1 MKPLNTEDW
10 PKLLRPG
17 SRVFVGG
24 GAAMPL
30 ALVRSM
36 LAHAHQLKDIEL
48 VHIHSLH
55 ESPWI
60 AAEYESMLRTNS
72 FFLTPDVSEAVSRG
86 QADYT
91 PCPMSMVPRLF
102 REGPLQV
109 DVALVEVSPPDKAGN
124 CSLGVSVDVVQ
135 AAVTTA
141 RYVIA
146 QVNPQMPRTGGNSLI
161 STSQIHYFIE
171 HDTPLPETQ
180 SPSIDKRHALLG
192 GYAAQLIEDGSTLQ
206 VGLGNSPEAVLRAL
220 HQHRNLGIH
229 SGMFTNAFMDLIRKG
244 AVDNS
249 RKSYK
254 LGKSIA
260 SHVLGTKELY
270 QFVHENLD
278 LELHPSDWVNASER
292 IARNDR
298 MVAIN
303 GARMVDLTGQVVRDS
318 SGHHFYGGVGS
329 LQDFSRGAGN
339 SKDGKPIVVLTSRSD
354 EGNSARIVADLAPGS
369 GVCTGRSDIHH
380 VVTEYG
386 VASIFGRSIRER
398 VARLVEI
405 AHPDDR
411 EELLQGAWNRGWVP
425 KFFTMPGG
433 ARDELESKMIDFK
446 IGRFQLRPL
455 HPSDMTVLQDFFYS
469 HDEETVRLR
478 YGHHREQMSGESAYK
493 LTAVDPEKDLALGLF
508 DRKGELRAIGRYYLD
523 AGGDTAE
530 VAFVVHEATRRAG
543 MANVLIGELAAVAAK
558 RGIQTFW
565 ASVLQNNHA
574 MAALFEQAGG
584 SSKDSISEAERHFD
598 IPVEGALS
606 RYRKFQDQKKSAKQS
621 TAVIPSLGVH
631 YSADYERHDTGAGH
645 PESAERYRML
655 RTALEE
661 LPPEILRLPG
671 RRATTSEVSLAH
683 EAYYQDLVYRDVES
697 FADVL
702 RTGDTAISIDSY
714 DVALEAT
721 GAVLAAADAVMQ
733 HTVKR
738 VFCAVRPPGHHAT
751 ADRGMGFC
759 IFNHVA
765 IAAKYLRKHYPLK
778 RIAIIDW
785 DVHFGNGTEAIFAED
800 PQTFY
805 LSLHETGN
813 YDGNSDSQKETPPSK
828 ATLSLELPERSG
840 ASEALTAWDK
850 IGGPALDA
858 FQPEFVLISAGFD
871 ARKGDPLG
879 GLNWEDETYTQLTQR
894 IMTLAEKHAQGRIVS
909 VLEGGY
915 NPAGLASAALAHV
928 RAMR

>member
-1 MKPLNTEDW
+1 
-10 PKLLRPG
+10 
-17 SRVFVGG
+17 
-24 GAAMPL
+24 MPL

-36 LAHAHQLKDIEL
+36 LAYAHQFKDIEL

-72 FFLTPDVSEAVSRG
+72 LFLTPDVGEAVSRG

-91 PCPMSMVPRLF
+91 PSPMSMVPRLF
-102 REGPLQV
+102 RDGPLQV
-109 DVALVEVSPPDKAGN
+109 DVALVEVSPPDAAGY

-141 RYVIA
+141 RVVIA
-146 QVNPQMPRTGGNSLI
+146 QVNPSMPRTGGNSLI
-161 STSQIHYFIE
+161 STSQIHYFME
-171 HDTPLPETQ
+171 QDMPLPETQ
-180 SPSIDKRHALLG
+180 PPSIDKRHELLG
-192 GYAAQLIEDGSTLQ
+192 RYAAQLIEDGSTLQ
-206 VGLGNSPEAVLRAL
+206 VGLGNSPEAVVRAL

-244 AVDNS
+244 VVDNS

-254 LGKSIA
+254 PGKSIA
-260 SHVLGTKELY
+260 SHVLGSRELY
-270 QFVHENLD
+270 RFVHENPD
-278 LELHPSDWVNASER
+278 LELHPSDWVNSPTR
-292 IARNDR
+292 IARNYR

-329 LQDFSRGAGN
+329 LQDFSRGAGE
-339 SKDGKPIVVLTSRSD
+339 SKEGKPVVVLTSRADDGTSP
-354 EGNSARIVADLAPGS
+354 RIVADLAPGS
-369 GVCTGRSDIHH
+369 GVSMGRNDIHH

-398 VARLVEI
+398 VARLIEI

-411 EELLQGAWNRGWVP
+411 EALLQGAWNRGWVP

-446 IGRFQLRPL
+446 VGRFQLRPL
-455 HPSDMTVLQDFFYS
+455 HPSDMSVLQDFFYS

-478 YGHHREQMSGESAYK
+478 YGHQRERMSGESAYK
-493 LTAVDPEKDLALGLF
+493 LAAVDAGKDLALGLF
-508 DRKGELRAIGRYYLD
+508 DRKGALRAIGRFYLD

-530 VAFVVHEATRRAG
+530 VAFVVHEATRRSG
-543 MANVLIGELAAVAAK
+543 MANVLFGELAVVAAE
-558 RGIQTFW
+558 RGVETFW
-565 ASVLQNNHA
+565 ATVLQQNRG

-584 SSKDSISEAERHFD
+584 RSADPISEDERHFD
-598 IPVEGALS
+598 IPVAGVLS
-606 RYRKFQDQKKSAKQS
+606 RYQAFQQQEELQS
-621 TAVIPSLGVH
+621 DEIPNLGVH
-631 YSADYERHDTGAGH
+631 YSAKYELHDTGAGH
-645 PESAERYRML
+645 PESAARYQQL
-655 RTALEE
+655 RYALTD
-661 LPPEILRLPG
+661 LSPKIPRLPG
-671 RRATTSEVSLAH
+671 RRATTSEILLAH

-702 RTGDTAISIDSY
+702 RTGDTAICIDSY

-721 GAVLAAADAVMQ
+721 GAVLAAVDAVMQ
-733 HTVKR
+733 QTVKR
-738 VFCAVRPPGHHAT
+738 AFCAVRPPGHHAT

-765 IAAKYLRKHYPLK
+765 IAANYLRKHYPLK

-800 PQTFY
+800 ADTFY
-805 LSLHETGN
+805 LSLHEQGN
-813 YDGNSDSQKETPPSK
+813 YADPMTSVGNEGQSE
-828 ATLSLELPERSG
+828 ATLSISLPEGSG
-840 ASEALTAWDK
+840 EAEALSAWDTVAE
-850 IGGPALDA
+850 PALDA
-858 FQPEFVLISAGFD
+858 FRPEFVLISAGFD

-879 GLNWEDETYTQLTQR
+879 GLNWEDETFTKLTQR
-894 IMTLAEKHAQGRIVS
+894 VVALAEKHASGRIVS

-915 NPAGLASAALAHV
+915 NPMGLVSAALAHV
-928 RAMR
+928 RAM